1 MLRILRVLAPNP
13 SVYTLEGTNTW
24 VIGEEPTIVID
35 PGPADDGH
43 LAEVARVAG
52 SVGLVLVTHDHPDH
66 APGAASFARARG
78 APLRAWRMSE
88 GLRVRDEET
97 FRVGEVSITAL
108 HTPGHTA
115 DHVAYWIASVGAMF
129 TGDAVLGRGTSFIDP
144 PEGDLARYLRSLER
158 MRDLGP
164 RVLYPGHGPVVFDA
178 DAKLR
183 EYLDHRREREG
194 QVLRAFVVP
203 RTIAD
208 AVEEIYAAY
217 PVDVRPLAAR
227 SVLAHL
233 IKLEQEGRV
242 RRTGKGESARWEVSE
257 PAACARCGRPVAG
270 RGRYCASCS
279 LILLQEGA
287 PHARDGDAGD
297 ADAREATPGQAAPDD
312 AAPDDAAPEV
322 LDDDAAGGATS

>member
-1 MLRILRVLAPNP
+1 MLRVLRVLAPNP

-24 VIGEEPTIVID
+24 VIGEDPTIVID
-35 PGPADDGH
+35 PGPDDDGH
-43 LAEVARVAG
+43 LREVANVAG
-52 SVGLVLVTHDHPDH
+52 TVGLVLVTHDHPDH
-66 APGAASFARARG
+66 APGAATFARASG
-78 APLRAWRMSE
+78 APLRAWRMSD

-97 FRVGEVSITAL
+97 LRVGDVSITAM

-115 DHVAYWIASVGAMF
+115 DHVAYWVGATGALF
-129 TGDAVLGRGTSFIDP
+129 TGDAVLGRGTSFVDP

-158 MRDLGP
+158 MRELGP
-164 RVLYPGHGPVVFDA
+164 RVLYPGHGPVIFDA

-183 EYLDHRREREG
+183 EYLDHRREREA
-194 QVLRAFVVP
+194 QVLLAFASP

-208 AVEEIYAAY
+208 AVEDIYAEY
-217 PVDVRPLAAR
+217 PADVRPLAAR

-242 RRTGKGESARWEVSE
+242 RRQGKGEDATWEVSE

-279 LILLQEGA
+279 LILLQEKA
-287 PHARDGDAGD
+287 PDGSEGTASD
-297 ADAREATPGQAAPDD
+297 ADGSPAEA
-312 AAPDDAAPEV
+312 EV
-322 LDDDAAGGATS
+322 EQPASDPPTA